1 MPGSLLDVLLD
12 YLLDVLK
19 ESLTQDST
27 KTIFQCVH
35 GHICFCKWMPSLK
48 KKKKERKDAQK
59 LLGGPTLNHLQRG

>member
-35 GHICFCKWMPSLK
+35 GHIGFC
-48 KKKKERKDAQK
+48 KKKKERKDGQK